1 MTATTFTVEVAREAD
16 TDAITNRMIDA
27 LDAMF
32 DCPTLPLSDF
42 TGRGFPCANGTA
54 ADGREFSAEV
64 VDYPT
69 PTTATVLVHVYESDE

>member
-32 DCPTLPLSDF
+32 DCPTLPLADF
-42 TGRGFPCANGTA
+42 TADGYPCANGTA
-54 ADGREFSAEV
+54 ADGREFGAEV

-69 PTTATVLVHVYESDE
+69 PTTATVIVHVYEGDE